1 MGVELEKKEI
11 YVVNYRDGFKV
22 DIVVTE
28 EDFVEFWLYHK
39 DYAVKEF
46 LFGVKKESDSVEDYV
61 VILLSN
67 IEENIK
73 LYSKEHMDQERIN

>member
-22 DIVVTE
+22 DIVVNE
-28 EDFVEFWLYHK
+28 EDYVEFWLYHK

-46 LFGVKKESDSVEDYV
+46 LFGVKKESDSIEDYV
-61 VILLSN
+61 DLMLSN

-73 LYSKEHMDQERIN
+73 EYSAVHMD

>member
-1 MGVELEKKEI
+1 MEVKLEKKEI
-11 YVVNYRDGFKV
+11 YVLNCRDGFKV

-46 LFGVKKESDSVEDYV
+46 LFGVLKESDSVEDYV
-61 VILLSN
+61 DLMLSN

-73 LYSKEHMDQERIN
+73 EYSAVHMD

>member
-1 MGVELEKKEI
+1 MEVKLEKKEI
-11 YVVNYRDGFKV
+11 YVLNYRDGFKV
-22 DIVVTE
+22 DIVVNE

-46 LFGVKKESDSVEDYV
+46 LFGVLKESDSVEDYV
-61 VILLSN
+61 DLMLSN

-73 LYSKEHMDQERIN
+73 EYSAVHMD